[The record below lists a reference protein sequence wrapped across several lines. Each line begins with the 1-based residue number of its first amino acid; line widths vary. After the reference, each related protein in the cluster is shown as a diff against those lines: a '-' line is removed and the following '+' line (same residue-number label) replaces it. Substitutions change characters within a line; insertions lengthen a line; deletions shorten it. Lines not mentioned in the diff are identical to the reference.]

1 MIFRLRRY
9 KVAPGMIDVFN
20 TFFRER
26 LLPVQKR
33 YGASLIGRWQTE
45 NGNSVTALWV
55 YDSIEQYES
64 IQAKVRI
71 DPDSIEAQKF
81 RRAQLKSMILETE
94 QEFMVSTVSLGLT
107 ELSHLKTLQQNRSRS

>member
-1 MIFRLRRY
+1 MIFRLRQY
-9 KVAPGMIDVFN
+9 KVAPGKIDVFN

-33 YGASLIGRWQTE
+33 YGACLIGRWQTK
-45 NGNSVTALWV
+45 NGNRVVALWV
-55 YDSIEQYES
+55 YDNIEQYES

-81 RRAQLKSMILETE
+81 RRAKLNSIIAETE
-94 QEFMVSTVSLGLT
+94 EDFMVSTIPLDWT
-107 ELSHLKTLQQNRSRS
+107 ELSHLQES

>member
-1 MIFRLRRY
+1 MIFRLRQY
-9 KVAPGMIDVFN
+9 KVAPEKIDVFN
-20 TFFRER
+20 TFFCER

-33 YGASLIGRWQTE
+33 YGACLIGRWQTE
-45 NGNSVTALWV
+45 NGNRVAALWV

-81 RRAQLKSMILETE
+81 RRAELKSIIIETK
-94 QEFMVSTVSLGLT
+94 QEFMVSTIPLNLT
-107 ELSHLKTLQQNRSRS
+107 ELSHLES